1 MTISRPAGRMVA
13 VAIFMALTL
22 ALTMLSAVSAISNG
36 SHLRFLTQP
45 ATTSVGTVISS
56 VFADPSGERVKVAIF
71 NGSGERERIAGIPI
85 RLEIVAGTGTSGAA
99 LSGAIAETNADG
111 VAVFEPSI
119 DTRGF
124 GYRLVGK
131 AADQGSQSS
140 GNIAATEPSVAFDI
154 QGDIADCTGSNCTA
168 TDAQDGTA
176 AQVTASAD
184 GLILLAVGVGALDCS
199 AYTESSE
206 TVTFDVTQGTVGTR
220 TEVTIKLAAASVT
233 KPAKKYEVCF
243 SSPESSFTDAFGNHV
258 PTGQAGLLADCP
270 RSLQPG
276 SDPCVL
282 SRTKDR
288 TGNVLVTFSVPL
300 GDPKGVI

>member
-1 MTISRPAGRMVA
+1 MTISRPGGRTIAVA
-13 VAIFMALTL
+13 VFMALTL

-45 ATTSVGTVISS
+45 ATTSVDAIITS
-56 VFADPSGERVKVAIF
+56 VFADPSGERIKVAIF

-85 RLEIVAGTGTSGAA
+85 RLEIVTGTGTSGAA

-131 AADQGSQSS
+131 AADNASQNS
-140 GNIAATEPSVAFDI
+140 GNIATTEPSVAFDI
-154 QGDIADCTGSNCTA
+154 QGDIADCTGAGCTA
-168 TDAQDGTA
+168 SDAQDGTS
-176 AQVTASAD
+176 AQVSASAD

-199 AYTESSE
+199 AYSESSE
-206 TVTFDVTQGTVGTR
+206 TVTFDVTEGTVGTR
-220 TEVTIKLAAASVT
+220 TRVTITLAAADVT
-233 KPAKKYEVCF
+233 KPARKYQVCF
-243 SSPESSFTDAFGNHV
+243 SSPESSFRDAFGNHV

-270 RSLQPG
+270 KTLLPG

-282 SRTKDR
+282 SRSKDKA
-288 TGNVLVTFSVPL
+288 GNVLVTFSVPL
-300 GDPKGVI
+300 GDPRGVI